1 MTYFKT
7 FKSFLLICLSA
18 ALVSSAAWAADEMP
32 DAESYAPSLKE
43 IMAQKALVDDPSSID
58 IKEVAGEKVTI
69 YELRAAKS
77 DIGKVIGKRGRTAS
91 AIRTLMNA
99 VSARQGKRA
108 VLEIIE

>member
-1 MTYFKT
+1 MMKE
-7 FKSFLLICLSA
+7 LIEF
-18 ALVSSAAWAADEMP
+18 VV
-32 DAESYAPSLKE
+32 
-43 IMAQKALVDDPSSID
+43 KALVDDPSAID
-58 IKEVAGEKVTI
+58 IKEVAGDKITI

>member
-1 MTYFKT
+1 MKE
-7 FKSFLLICLSA
+7 LIEFI
-18 ALVSSAAWAADEMP
+18 V
-32 DAESYAPSLKE
+32 
-43 IMAQKALVDDPSSID
+43 KALVDDPSAID
-58 IKEVAGEKVTI
+58 IKEVAGDKITI

-77 DIGKVIGKRGRTAS
+77 DIGKIIGKRGRTAS